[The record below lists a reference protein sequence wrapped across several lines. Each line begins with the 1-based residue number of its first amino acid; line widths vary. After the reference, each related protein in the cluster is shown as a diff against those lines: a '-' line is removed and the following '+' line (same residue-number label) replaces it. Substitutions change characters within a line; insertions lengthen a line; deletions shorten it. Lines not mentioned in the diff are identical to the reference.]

1 MGHFLK
7 GSQIVL
13 LSSRFFVSRI
23 DPPLFPFGR
32 FSFDMA
38 PAGAIKLLLEDDLEY
53 SLALVDFV
61 KVIVE
66 SEEVVVVAAEEL
78 V

>member
-23 DPPLFPFGR
+23 DPPLLPFDR
-32 FSFDMA
+32 FSLDMV
-38 PAGAIKLLLEDDLEY
+38 PAVAIKLLLEDDLEF
-53 SLALVDFV
+53 SLAFVDVV
-61 KVIVE
+61 KVIVV
-66 SEEVVVVAAEEL
+66 SEEVVVMAVEEL

>member
-23 DPPLFPFGR
+23 DPPLLPFDR
-32 FSFDMA
+32 FSLDMV
-38 PAGAIKLLLEDDLEY
+38 PAVAIKLLLEDDLEY
-53 SLALVDFV
+53 SLALVDVV
-61 KVIVE
+61 KVIGV
-66 SEEVVVVAAEEL
+66 SIEVVVVGVEEPM
-78 V
+78 

>member
-32 FSFDMA
+32 FSLDMA
-38 PAGAIKLLLEDDLEY
+38 PAGAIKLLLEDDLEF
-53 SLALVDFV
+53 SLALVDVV
-61 KVIVE
+61 KVIVV
-66 SEEVVVVAAEEL
+66 SVEVVVVAVEEL

>member
-23 DPPLFPFGR
+23 DPPLLPFGR
-32 FSFDMA
+32 LSLDMV
-38 PAGAIKLLLEDDLEY
+38 PAVAIKLLLEDDLEF
-53 SLALVDFV
+53 SLALVDV
-61 KVIVE
+61 VEVIGV
-66 SEEVVVVAAEEL
+66 SVGVVVVAIEEL
-78 V
+78 M